1 MIKKRWIVIACVI
14 GLIVFGSIIPFTR
27 PVLPF
32 IQLPG
37 EPYPGTEGLLPDF
50 LFNGAGI
57 TNTFVA
63 TVVMWILLIILAVT
77 LRAGSRTA
85 DEVPSGFY
93 NMFEALTEGAF
104 NFAENIAG
112 SKVRDFFPFFMTFL
126 LMILVANW
134 MELVPGVDSVGI
146 WEYLPHK
153 IALEEAEKEAHALE
167 TDGIPFTEEQ
177 FEERVH
183 ELEHEA
189 ELAHVGDLRDGIF
202 LVRADVNEVDGAP
215 VEESSK
221 GYPTGMNPEAAQ
233 WTIVPYLRA
242 AATDLNFTLAFAL
255 VSMFMVQY
263 YGFKYLGGRDYLAKF
278 FPFIAPG
285 FGKAVGKNPI
295 KAIDPAVGILELV
308 SEVSKILSFS
318 FRLLGNIFAG
328 QILLFVMAF
337 ILPVINIAFFGLE
350 LFVGLIQAAV
360 FALLSLIFMSG
371 ATESHAHYDDDHH

>member
-1 MIKKRWIVIACVI
+1 MIKKRWIVIICVI
-14 GLIVFGSIIPFTR
+14 GLIVFGSVIAYTR

-37 EPYPGTEGLLPDF
+37 EPYPGTEGFFPDI
-50 LFNGAGI
+50 LFGGSGI

-63 TVVMWILLIILAVT
+63 TVVMWILLLILALV
-77 LRAGSRTA
+77 LRARSRTA

-93 NMFEALTEGAF
+93 NLFEALTEGAY

-134 MELVPGVDSVGI
+134 MELVPTVDSVGI
-146 WEYLPHK
+146 WEYKPHK
-153 IALEEAEKEAHALE
+153 KALDETKRLE
-167 TDGIPFTEEQ
+167 REGVISFENE
-177 FEERVH
+177 EEREEFIH
-183 ELEHEA
+183 ELEHEFEA
-189 ELAHVGDLRDGIF
+189 VAQGDLRDGIF
-202 LVRADVNEVDGAP
+202 LIRADVNADPAAP
-215 VEESSK
+215 LEEDSK
-221 GYPTGMNPEAAQ
+221 GQPIGRNPEAAQ
-233 WTIVPYLRA
+233 WTIVPFLRA

-263 YGFKYLGGRDYLAKF
+263 YGFKYLGGRSYLAKF

-360 FALLSLIFMSG
+360 FALLSLIFMTG
-371 ATESHAHYDDDHH
+371 ATESHAHYEEDGHH